1 MSIGGI
7 PVWIGS
13 GAQYVGSVE
22 TLARKIARIVH
33 ANHLFRFD
41 LK

>member
-1 MSIGGI
+1 MPVGGI
-7 PVWIGS
+7 PVWIES
-13 GAQYVGSVE
+13 GALYVGGVE

-33 ANHLFRFD
+33 ANHLSRFD